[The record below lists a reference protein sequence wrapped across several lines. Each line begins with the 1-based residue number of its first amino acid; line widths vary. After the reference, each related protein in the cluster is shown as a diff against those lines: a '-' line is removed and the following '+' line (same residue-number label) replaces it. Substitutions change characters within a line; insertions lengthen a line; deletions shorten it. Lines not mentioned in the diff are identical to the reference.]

1 MSDAL
6 ASAGVIVAGVLI
18 LRYELYIADLT
29 ITVVIGDFVIW
40 QGVTLLPRTVRL
52 LMGAVRDE
60 SEFDRIVSDLRDAEG
75 VADVHHVQVWSIS
88 EHYRAL

>member
-6 ASAGVIVAGVLI
+6 ASVGVIVAGVLI

-52 LMGAVRDE
+52 LMGAVPDE

-75 VADVHHVQVWSIS
+75 VADVHHVQVPSK
-88 EHYRAL
+88 AKKFQ